1 MYLLALIMSSMKM
14 FWTKTEVSLQI
25 FVLLSNLRIPSLE
38 IASLKNTL
46 RKLMYLM
53 KSLKL
58 K

>member
-1 MYLLALIMSSMKM
+1 MSSMKM
-14 FWTKTEVSLQI
+14 FWTKTEVRQI